1 MTKNLILSL
10 ILQIFYLGLVLFLN
24 KLRLNDFIN
33 IASMS
38 FVLGI
43 CSHYFL
49 DAWLFKIMGL
59 IGLSAL
65 FIFLNSYLL
74 LAVMLSCYFLALT
87 LAQFKSSYGTKKQ
100 YELHPH

>member
-24 KLRLNDFIN
+24 KLGLNDFIN

-49 DAWLFKIMGL
+49 DTWLFKIMCL
-59 IGLSAL
+59 IGLGAL